1 MLKAVSAGRADMFA
15 YLIIAAELLVLYT
28 VFWYIFLKEPKP
40 YRIKS
45 DIWGRYDTNA
55 LNRYFESLEHELH
68 ETNAS
73 AAYSQDPAWI
83 HINEGVQK
91 NRLATLAIA
100 KAACPQL
107 QCATAN
113 TGYCETHNAKKYDR
127 HYQHNQQRYGWTVED
142 PARLQDNPLKFAIV
156 MMEKLGNLSSRRP

>member
-1 MLKAVSAGRADMFA
+1 MFA

-45 DIWGRYDTNA
+45 EMWGRYDYNA

-73 AAYSQDPAWI
+73 SAYSQDTAWL
-83 HINEGVQK
+83 HINEGAQK
-91 NRLATLAIA
+91 NRLATLSIA
-100 KAACPQL
+100 KAGYPQL
-107 QCATAN
+107 QGAGAN
-113 TGYCETHNAKKYDR
+113 NGYCEAQNAKKYSR
-127 HYQHNQQRYGWTVED
+127 NYQQNYGWIIDD
-142 PARLQDNPLKFAIV
+142 PTRLQGNPLKFAIV
-156 MMEKLGNLSSRRP
+156 MVEKLGNLSSRRP

>member
-1 MLKAVSAGRADMFA
+1 MFA

-28 VFWYIFLKEPKP
+28 VFWYIFLREPRP

-45 DIWGRYDTNA
+45 EMWGRYDTNA

-73 AAYSQDPAWI
+73 SAYSQDSAWL
-83 HINEGVQK
+83 HINEGAQM
-91 NRLATLAIA
+91 NRLATLSIA

-107 QCATAN
+107 QGAGTN
-113 TGYCETHNAKKYDR
+113 SRYGES
-127 HYQHNQQRYGWTVED
+127 QHAGQYGRSFKPNYGWTVED
-142 PARLQDNPLKFAIV
+142 PNRLQGNPLKFAIV